1 MIERVRHLARHIL
14 LTSELIL
21 QTRGNKFL
29 ELNSRANG
37 AVVSC
42 YFNGLVINKM
52 GAYAGGNQFVYAHG
66 QGHYPIHHHLGRVV
80 VAVEKGE
87 FVPEIDAPGIDDYR
101 RNLVAV
107 FGGAHVNSIPHE
119 EIIAKLDR
127 SAEVFRVLIIK
138 TDMTIPYTSV
148 FFELDCGYWNAAAE
162 QRLREAIAESDLR

>member
-1 MIERVRHLARHIL
+1 MTASIPTAASDWKAQLSALLPLYGHRNWIVVADSAYPAQSKPGIETVASGAEQLHVVKHLLDAIPSSAHI
-14 LTSELIL
+14 
-21 QTRGNKFL
+21 
-29 ELNSRANG
+29 RANI
-37 AVVSC
+37 
-42 YFNGLVINKM
+42 YTDMEI
-52 GAYAGGNQFVYAHG
+52 Q
-66 QGHYPIHHHLGRVV
+66 
-80 VAVEKGE
+80 

-148 FFELDCGYWNAAAE
+148 FFELDCGYWNAVAE
-162 QRLREAIAESDLR
+162 QRLREAIAKSDLR

>member
-1 MIERVRHLARHIL
+1 MTASIPTAASDWRAQLSALLPLYGHRNWIVVADSAYPAQSKPGIETVASGAEQLHVVKHLLDAITSSAHI
-14 LTSELIL
+14 
-21 QTRGNKFL
+21 
-29 ELNSRANG
+29 RANI
-37 AVVSC
+37 
-42 YFNGLVINKM
+42 YTDREI
-52 GAYAGGNQFVYAHG
+52 Q
-66 QGHYPIHHHLGRVV
+66 
-80 VAVEKGE
+80 

-107 FGGAHVNSIPHE
+107 FGGAQVHSISHE